1 MRSARPARKSVFA
14 TLSFPFELALPKA
27 KAVGD
32 PLPAG
37 LVAYGSLPLMAF
49 RNCPVRT
56 RIGCDACGQN
66 GRLTDRKGVS
76 FPVFCRDHR
85 VSELYNAVPL
95 WLADRLGEYAGF
107 SFLTLWSRGV
117 RRTLC
122 RCCACLCGQSRP
134 GSAAQYTRGL
144 YYRNVP

>member
-1 MRSARPARKSVFA
+1 MCIRDSVTA
-14 TLSFPFELALPKA
+14 VRGTDVVCQALN
-27 KAVGD
+27 G
-32 PLPAG
+32 
-37 LVAYGSLPLMAF
+37 
-49 RNCPVRT
+49 
-56 RIGCDACGQN
+56 

-107 SFLTLWSRGV
+107 SFLTLWFTGESAE
-117 RRTLC
+117 
-122 RCCACLCGQSRP
+122 RCAAVARAYAGKADP
-134 GSAAQYTRGL
+134 APPAQYTRGL